1 MKPKKLVGLILL
13 AVGGLLLYFGINA
26 AESPVEELSQTL
38 TGRYSDQTMTYL
50 IGGLVSAVGGLAIVF
65 SGR

>member
-1 MKPKKLVGLILL
+1 M
-13 AVGGLLLYFGINA
+13 
-26 AESPVEELSQTL
+26 ESPVEELSQTL

-50 IGGLVSAVGGLAIVF
+50 IGGLVSAVGGLAMVF